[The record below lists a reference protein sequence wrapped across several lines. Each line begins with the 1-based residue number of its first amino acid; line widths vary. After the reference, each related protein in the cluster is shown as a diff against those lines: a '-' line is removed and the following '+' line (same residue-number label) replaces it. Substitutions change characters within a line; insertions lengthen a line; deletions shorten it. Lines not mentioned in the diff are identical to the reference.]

1 MYALTHLPLP
11 RPLPRTLRG
20 GILLSL
26 RRRLPIHRDLH
37 PRACPH
43 PQVVYRIHDIRTN
56 ILSKPENKLYFER
69 AISRFCRVQ
78 VGGFVTVDGAL
89 LGE

>member
-1 MYALTHLPLP
+1 M
-11 RPLPRTLRG
+11 
-20 GILLSL
+20 
-26 RRRLPIHRDLH
+26 
-37 PRACPH
+37 
-43 PQVVYRIHDIRTN
+43 N